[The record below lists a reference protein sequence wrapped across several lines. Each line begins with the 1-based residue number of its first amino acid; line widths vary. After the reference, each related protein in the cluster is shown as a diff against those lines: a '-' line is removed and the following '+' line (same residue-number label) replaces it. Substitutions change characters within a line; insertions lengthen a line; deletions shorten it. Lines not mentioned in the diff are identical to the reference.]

1 MTQLNDKDHAAQM
14 ADMKSFDEEMPSIG
28 IFWYDPQDHSLFG
41 VHKKEITPKMVE
53 EAAEKGIYNI
63 DYSTS
68 SLLHHTS
75 DIKHLLI
82 AQVVA
87 KMMQFDTAS
96 QNKY

>member
-75 DIKHLLI
+75 DFGHQTSNPLSVRQVHL
-82 AQVVA
+82 
-87 KMMQFDTAS
+87 
-96 QNKY
+96 